1 MLTRC
6 QHLAGPAQLGASSS
20 SRGDRSPGTSAP
32 HRRPNRTCV
41 IGEVPDQP
49 PFDLADGDW
58 YPSSRTGS
66 RAGALTRAMSRQVP
80 VFDNAERCQ
89 SGLSEGRVKAG
100 PILIDHT
107 CAHRDDPSRL
117 HGRTRVEVALAAD
130 LKTAHLT

>member
-41 IGEVPDQP
+41 IGEVPDQT

-66 RAGALTRAMSRQVP
+66 RAGALTRAMSRQVT
-80 VFDNAERCQ
+80 AW
-89 SGLSEGRVKAG
+89 GSET
-100 PILIDHT
+100 PI
-107 CAHRDDPSRL
+107 RSRRGGVVL
-117 HGRTRVEVALAAD
+117 ML
-130 LKTAHLT
+130 

>member
-6 QHLAGPAQLGASSS
+6 QHLAGPARLGVSPS
-20 SRGDRSPGTSAP
+20 SRGDRSPGTTAP

-41 IGEVPDQP
+41 IGEVPDQT

-89 SGLSEGRVKAG
+89 SGLSDDFVDGM
-100 PILIDHT
+100 PIL
-107 CAHRDDPSRL
+107 
-117 HGRTRVEVALAAD
+117 
-130 LKTAHLT
+130 